1 MSWLFKI
8 SKFELI
14 LGSILNSIEFLTNE
28 LEKKDKLDE
37 VTQRKILLYERK
49 AHEWKTTSRRY
60 SYIIIFMYIALY
72 CSVTSVFFNQL
83 LIIDELLSFISK
95 IVSLTGTTIFIISLA
110 AAQYIRDIH
119 YQKLLLLQSQI
130 NLMCSLNNIEPD
142 FILTLEDEEV
152 NEYENMLK
160 LLRKDFKKTRKNK
173 K

>member
-1 MSWLFKI
+1 MSWLFKV
-8 SKFELI
+8 SKFELM
-14 LGSILNSIEFLTNE
+14 LGSIVNSLDFLKNE
-28 LEKKDKLDE
+28 LEKKEELDDL
-37 VTQRKILLYERK
+37 THRKILLYERK

-72 CSVTSVFFNQL
+72 CSIASVFFNQL
-83 LIIDELLSFISK
+83 LIIDELLSIITK

-130 NLMCSLNNIEPD
+130 NLMCSLKNIEPE
-142 FILTLEDEEV
+142 FILTLEHEEV

-160 LLRKDFKKTRKNK
+160 LLRKD
-173 K
+173 